1 MEKSRR
7 KHKITTFKTLRNQ
20 FGYSIEGMRRELE
33 KYGYFYSLSTIYKW
47 DIGHRFPDIET
58 LKVLAKIFRVPIETL
73 LQNTEETKRLI
84 TNKTFTLEDKLC
96 AEIRKSSSF
105 YQKCLNLYIDYLK
118 DNTRK

>member
-7 KHKITTFKTLRNQ
+7 KHKITTFKTLRKQ
-20 FGYSIEGMRRELE
+20 FGYSIEDMRRELE
-33 KYGYFYSLSTIYKW
+33 KYGYFYSISTIYKW
-47 DIGHRFPDIET
+47 DMGRRFPDIET
-58 LKVLAKIFRVPIETL
+58 LKILAKIFHVPLETL
-73 LQNTEETKRLI
+73 LQNTDEARSLI

-118 DNTRK
+118 DNTR